1 MPGLKRYGI
10 YILTLWLVTA
20 VAAMGVNL
28 IVGYAGQE
36 TLAQAAF
43 LGIGAYAT
51 ALMTK
56 AGIPF
61 GSAFLASGVA
71 AFVVGI
77 VLGFPAL
84 RVQKHYLAFVT
95 LAFSVFVW
103 LVIRNEEWLTGGVSG
118 IANIPRPSLFGA
130 EPAARRSISTGSR
143 SPIAAVL
150 TFAMW
155 WLLRSPWGRAF
166 TALRENPMRAESL
179 GVDVRGYTLL
189 AFAIGSAYGGFRR
202 RALCAAGRVHR
213 PRAVRARAVAAVPAD
228 GGHRRRGL
236 VPRPLHR
243 RRRRGAA
250 AGMAAL
256 RRELLPHHLRR
267 PGDGHD
273 GVLPDRHRRPR
284 RAPLHAAGG
293 GPRRDDKSAVLGEA
307 EAMSAVLEVRDV
319 AKSFGGVHAVRGVS
333 FDVREGEILGLIGPN
348 GSGKSTLFNCILGPA
363 RADARRGPASTA
375 GASPACGPSELNRL
389 GVSRTF
395 QLLQVFP
402 QLTVRENLIL
412 AGTGAQGLAA
422 FPPVRARATP
432 ASPPMPSA

>member
-1 MPGLKRYGI
+1 MTAGKLPLVLVALVLLALALAPVDLTGIGIPYSGLKRYGT

-43 LGIGAYAT
+43 LGIGAYTT

-61 GSAFLASGVA
+61 GAAFAASGAA
-71 AFVVGI
+71 AFAVGI

-118 IANIPRPSLFGA
+118 IANINRPSLFGLNLR
-130 EPAARRSISTGSR
+130 PALYFYWFTLAV
-143 SPIAAVL
+143 AAAL

-189 AFAIGSAYGGFRR
+189 AFAIGSAYGGFAGALYAPLVEFIDPAPFALGPSLLFLLMVVIGGSGSFIGPFIGAGVAVLLPEWLRFAESYYLIIYAVLVMIMMAFCPTGIVGLVERLMAMRR
-202 RALCAAGRVHR
+202 RPSVEEKS
-213 PRAVRARAVAAVPAD
+213 
-228 GGHRRRGL
+228 
-236 VPRPLHR
+236 
-243 RRRRGAA
+243 
-250 AGMAAL
+250 AAL
-256 RRELLPHHLRR
+256 
-267 PGDGHD
+267 
-273 GVLPDRHRRPR
+273 
-284 RAPLHAAGG
+284 
-293 GPRRDDKSAVLGEA
+293 GE
-307 EAMSAVLEVRDV
+307 VQ
-319 AKSFGGVHAVRGVS
+319 
-333 FDVREGEILGLIGPN
+333 P
-348 GSGKSTLFNCILGPA
+348 
-363 RADARRGPASTA
+363 
-375 GASPACGPSELNRL
+375 
-389 GVSRTF
+389 
-395 QLLQVFP
+395 
-402 QLTVRENLIL
+402 
-412 AGTGAQGLAA
+412 
-422 FPPVRARATP
+422 
-432 ASPPMPSA
+432 

>member
-1 MPGLKRYGI
+1 MRPARLPLALVALAALALVLAPVDLTGLGIPYAGLKRYGT

-43 LGIGAYAT
+43 LGIGAYTT

-56 AGIPF
+56 AGLPF
-61 GSAFLASGVA
+61 AAAFLASGLA

-118 IANIPRPSLFGA
+118 IANITRPSLFGLSLR
-130 EPAARRSISTGSR
+130 PALYFYWFTLA
-143 SPIAAVL
+143 IAAVL

-189 AFAIGSAYGGFRR
+189 AFAIGSAYGGFAGALYAPLVEFIDPAPFALGPSLLFLLMVVIGGAGSLAGPFIGAGVAVLLPEWLRFAESYYLIVYAVLVMVMMAFCPTGIVGLLERLTTRR
-202 RALCAAGRVHR
+202 RQ
-213 PRAVRARAVAAVPAD
+213 
-228 GGHRRRGL
+228 
-236 VPRPLHR
+236 
-243 RRRRGAA
+243 
-250 AGMAAL
+250 
-256 RRELLPHHLRR
+256 PH
-267 PGDGHD
+267 
-273 GVLPDRHRRPR
+273 
-284 RAPLHAAGG
+284 A
-293 GPRRDDKSAVLGEA
+293 DDKGAVLGEA
-307 EAMSAVLEVRDV
+307 
-319 AKSFGGVHAVRGVS
+319 
-333 FDVREGEILGLIGPN
+333 GP
-348 GSGKSTLFNCILGPA
+348 
-363 RADARRGPASTA
+363 
-375 GASPACGPSELNRL
+375 
-389 GVSRTF
+389 
-395 QLLQVFP
+395 
-402 QLTVRENLIL
+402 
-412 AGTGAQGLAA
+412 
-422 FPPVRARATP
+422 
-432 ASPPMPSA
+432 

>member
-1 MPGLKRYGI
+1 MTAGRLPLLLVALAALALVLAPVDLTGLGIPYAGLKRYGT

-43 LGIGAYAT
+43 LGIGAYTT

-61 GSAFLASGVA
+61 GLAFAASGTA
-71 AFVVGI
+71 AFVIGI

-118 IANIPRPSLFGA
+118 LANINRPTLLGTSLR
-130 EPAARRSISTGSR
+130 PALYFYWFTLA
-143 SPIAAVL
+143 IAAAL

-189 AFAIGSAYGGFRR
+189 AFAIGSAYGGFAGSLYAPLVEFIDPAPFALGPSLLFLLMVVIGGSGSFVGPFVGAGVAVLLPEWLRFAEGYYLIIYAVLVMLMMAFCPTGIVGLAE
-202 RALCAAGRVHR
+202 RAMIL
-213 PRAVRARAVAAVPAD
+213 
-228 GGHRRRGL
+228 
-236 VPRPLHR
+236 
-243 RRRRGAA
+243 
-250 AGMAAL
+250 L
-256 RRELLPHHLRR
+256 RRSR
-267 PGDGHD
+267 PEDKD
-273 GVLPDRHRRPR
+273 TLKEARP
-284 RAPLHAAGG
+284 
-293 GPRRDDKSAVLGEA
+293 
-307 EAMSAVLEVRDV
+307 
-319 AKSFGGVHAVRGVS
+319 
-333 FDVREGEILGLIGPN
+333 
-348 GSGKSTLFNCILGPA
+348 
-363 RADARRGPASTA
+363 
-375 GASPACGPSELNRL
+375 
-389 GVSRTF
+389 
-395 QLLQVFP
+395 
-402 QLTVRENLIL
+402 
-412 AGTGAQGLAA
+412 
-422 FPPVRARATP
+422 
-432 ASPPMPSA
+432 